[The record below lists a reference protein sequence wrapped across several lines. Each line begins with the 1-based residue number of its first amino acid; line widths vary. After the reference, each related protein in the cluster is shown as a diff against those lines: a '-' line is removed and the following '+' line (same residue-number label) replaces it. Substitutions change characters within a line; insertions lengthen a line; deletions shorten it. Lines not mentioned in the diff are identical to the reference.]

1 MADSSTTFNFAINGA
16 TYTSSEFHVYGG
28 WTGAV
33 SDGGDIALI
42 KLSEFVAGPQTS
54 QLYSGATATLL
65 GERAYIAG
73 YGRTGTGE
81 TGATGSS
88 GVLHA
93 GENLIEQTG
102 GTPPFF
108 KAYDDTILFF
118 DFDDP
123 TAARDDYRWSADE
136 ALAYEYMF
144 APGDSGGGIFVE
156 SDGAYLLVGVNSF
169 LWANDG
175 SPDASYG
182 DVGGFTSVADY
193 ADWIDGIIAAQA
205 ISGDLNGDGF
215 VGQADLDI
223 VLAEWGNSAPLA
235 DPRADVNGDNFVG
248 QFDLDYIL
256 ADWGQGTPPGAP
268 VPEPATLALL
278 GLGGV
283 AVIRRRRRRGAMPLR
298 ETDGLAIAELLE
310 KFLSPIQEWLDAGEK
325 TKEHSDEPG
334 HGKWITEPLKICIEV
349 LCGQYLGDL
358 GVSVYNK
365 GEMTHI
371 PAAMQSAFNLGSSA
385 VRQMREKG
393 N

>member
-1 MADSSTTFNFAINGA
+1 MTDWRDAIDAVGKITWSGGLASGTYLGNGWVLTAAHVADSSTTFNFAIDGS
-16 TYTSSEFHVYGG
+16 TYASSEMHIYGG

-42 KLSEFVAGPQTS
+42 KLSEFVAGAQTS

-193 ADWIDGIIAAQA
+193 ADWLDGIIAAQA

-248 QFDLDYIL
+248 QFDLDYVL
-256 ADWGQGTPPGAP
+256 AEWGQGTPPMAP
-268 VPEPATLALL
+268 APEPTMLALL
-278 GLGGV
+278 ALGGM
-283 AVIRRRRRRGAMPLR
+283 AVIRHRQVARSNAVKWNRRTGNSGAPGAVPFANSGM
-298 ETDGLAIAELLE
+298 
-310 KFLSPIQEWLDAGEK
+310 AGYGRK
-325 TKEHSDEPG
+325 DER
-334 HGKWITEPLKICIEV
+334 T
-349 LCGQYLGDL
+349 
-358 GVSVYNK
+358 
-365 GEMTHI
+365 
-371 PAAMQSAFNLGSSA
+371 
-385 VRQMREKG
+385 
-393 N
+393 